1 VLTTIQAF
9 DKFRQ
14 RLELSDTE
22 QQDAANRQAEVRECI
37 RESFDIKTDSLSGS
51 YRRHTKTKPLKD
63 VDVMFVLGEKEKW
76 RRDKPPIETL
86 QAFEKCLKTKYTE
99 HGQVEI
105 GRRSVTV
112 EFEKDYYT
120 DDHEGKVLSID
131 VVPAF
136 ECGGGDYEIPDK
148 ITGKWIKTNPEEHRE
163 QATAKNKELDGRWVP
178 LVKMAKVRGR
188 LVRALP
194 RRGRCGRREAEL
206 ASPGHRVGAQ
216 SHARSRDRARP
227 WTDAEIARAIRGGI
241 AKGGRPFHWQAM
253 IWDHASNW
261 DEEDVRAL
269 IAFLRSLPPVNRAIP
284 ATRPPAADDCEV
296 YTFWVDASSAP
307 GCR

>member
-37 RESFDIKTDSLSGS
+37 RESFDIKTDFLSGS

-76 RRDKPPIETL
+76 RRDKPPIATL

-216 SHARSRDRARP
+216 SHARSRDRARRVDRRRDRARDP
-227 WTDAEIARAIRGGI
+227 WRHREGWAAAPLAGDDLGPRVELGRGRRAGADRLPALASARKPRHPGDATA
-241 AKGGRPFHWQAM
+241 GGR
-253 IWDHASNW
+253 
-261 DEEDVRAL
+261 
-269 IAFLRSLPPVNRAIP
+269 
-284 ATRPPAADDCEV
+284 
-296 YTFWVDASSAP
+296 
-307 GCR
+307 